1 MIQTALNFCWIKGEE
16 NVAMPMNKLFA
27 SSPLQ
32 MTTQRLTI
40 RPVTA
45 DDLGDLFDINGDDE
59 VTAFLPYATWQTPA
73 DGIAWLV
80 RMEKLVTAETANQ
93 LVMVR
98 TADQKILG
106 TVLLFNFN
114 QASAR
119 IELGYVVG
127 QPYWRQGYAT
137 EALAEVCNYVFAK
150 LGIRRIE
157 AEVNTNN
164 LASNS
169 VLLRLGFVREGCLR
183 QRWVA
188 KGVAYDTHIY
198 ACLADEWPQKP
209 AAA

>member
-1 MIQTALNFCWIKGEE
+1 
-16 NVAMPMNKLFA
+16 MNPLFA
-27 SSPLQ
+27 ATSLQ
-32 MTTQRLTI
+32 ITTQRLTI

-45 DDLGDLFDINGDDE
+45 NDLGDLFDINGDAD

-73 DGIAWLV
+73 DGIAWLA
-80 RMEKLVTAETANQ
+80 RMEKLVAAETANQ
-93 LVMVR
+93 LVIVR

-119 IELGYVVG
+119 VEIGYVLG
-127 QPYWRQGYAT
+127 QPYWRQGYAK
-137 EALAEVCNYVFAK
+137 EALAGVCHHVFTK
-150 LGIRRIE
+150 LGMRRIE
-157 AEVNTNN
+157 AEVNTHN

-169 VLLRLGFVREGCLR
+169 LLLRLGFVREGCLR